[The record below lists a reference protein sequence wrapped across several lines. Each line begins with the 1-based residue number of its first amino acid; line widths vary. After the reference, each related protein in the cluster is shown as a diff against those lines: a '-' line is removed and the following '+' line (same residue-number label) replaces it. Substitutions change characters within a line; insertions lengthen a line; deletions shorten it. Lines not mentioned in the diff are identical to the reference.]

1 MEINVYE
8 GKQTDDD
15 GDIDESNVNRM
26 VLIFVVKFLRI
37 LKGVICE
44 L

>member
-1 MEINVYE
+1 
-8 GKQTDDD
+8 
-15 GDIDESNVNRM
+15 VNRM

-44 L
+44 LWAF